1 MKQRELSELGKIAE
15 ATFQKEYNDLRP
27 LIEAEARVQQQLIR
41 LDAQAKQS
49 RQDSAS
55 AEGYR
60 VTGTDVLWNGWEAA
74 TRRQLNMDLARLR
87 AQKLSAIE
95 ALRTAF
101 GRKQALLNLSNARNE
116 ARKRA
121 LAKKFSEF

>member
-15 ATFQKEYNDLRP
+15 AAFQKEYNDLRP

-41 LDAQAKQS
+41 LDSQAKQS
-49 RQDSAS
+49 RLDSAS

-60 VTGTDVLWNGWEAA
+60 VTGTDVLWNGWESA

-95 ALRTAF
+95 ALGTAF